1 MNDTTARD
9 AYFSRFKIN
18 PTGEASNW
26 NSFSVDDAIT
36 GSFARDVREWSR
48 RNGSLSGLDAEVR
61 ALWIKRRLDA
71 LAGEVA
77 QAFCGPTPP
86 AYMDAQVTLGLDDP
100 SLECAPDETSLP
112 SDGSPPGPFSD
123 GHIASIRA
131 RAAAAFNKRVRT
143 GVSKPSETIQMAMYP
158 FEQPAVTH
166 SAHNPN
172 CQLAASREQ
181 LMDSP
186 DIPICTPPTTGPALT
201 GEGIDDWCRRMHA
214 ELAATK
220 ETHAA
225 LVSQAYKAGL
235 PTPEELFANPAD
247 WALIC
252 AWCTAYRAEM
262 ARAETLPNHRFRYDA
277 LPFNGKS
284 PKDGVRFPISA
295 IRSQYRPLV
304 WSLQELDSNGG
315 RCTPIPWRDPQDDSE
330 WDLQAI
336 WEDTV
341 ALWKQGVR
349 FEDMEILFE
358 LCFKGI
364 SMRSVAVE
372 AIALIPNYKSYWAE
386 GSQGRTQAEAFLNN
400 FEPARASQPSELI
413 PCIPGICLP
422 RGMHKQFNE
431 DGSVKAPRCTVNPN
445 DSHPHGDPDYSING
459 CTDLLDESRF
469 PLVNGEKMRF
479 LRIPDLAKQAAIIMA
494 SGASMGQR
502 KDDLTSY
509 YPQLPRPGSE
519 QHQQLQWLM
528 SEGPQI
534 ARRMLFGIRAE
545 CATSNRV
552 AFLLVFHVRH
562 IFAQRQNMRERDGS
576 IPADLLEWIKHRREL
591 GQSGALAVFGQFF
604 DDLISS
610 YAEIMGDDVHECE
623 QAVWSKY
630 NIDVAD
636 GHIHPVTG
644 VACKD
649 KSERVDE
656 HGEMTSLGLMIDFQG
671 LGRISY
677 GSLKKFKYTRKG
689 SAITSAARSAH
700 PGRDS
705 FRIDRQGFHSWAGQL
720 GFLGQVDINAYG
732 LLNQLRAHLP
742 PGWERRQH
750 FQVSAAAVSL
760 MEDITSE
767 IHNDR
772 GMALFPDMSPPGT
785 LRQAIWTFTDAAR
798 RPDAHHDDFVGFGGW
813 FWNPAAPTEIP
824 YFLGEWTHHEQRMLP
839 STELEL
845 HTKNMAAQLAD
856 RTGWFSSSRASLGAI
871 TSDIAVDLI
880 QAGDNS
886 SASGI
891 AGSANSGHASS
902 HAVRALLRNRS
913 LWLQSQ
919 NIRTFSTHL
928 VREYNV
934 PADHLSNG
942 KKEDF
947 KTSLSAFFGADLRF
961 KDITGSIPPEFRSLE
976 PALLA
981 SKQAAAAAKMM
992 SKHHRKN
999 GDTRSHSQSATRPGQ
1014 QQRRYGH

>member
-1 MNDTTARD
+1 
-9 AYFSRFKIN
+9 
-18 PTGEASNW
+18 
-26 NSFSVDDAIT
+26 
-36 GSFARDVREWSR
+36 
-48 RNGSLSGLDAEVR
+48 
-61 ALWIKRRLDA
+61 
-71 LAGEVA
+71 
-77 QAFCGPTPP
+77 
-86 AYMDAQVTLGLDDP
+86 
-100 SLECAPDETSLP
+100 
-112 SDGSPPGPFSD
+112 
-123 GHIASIRA
+123 
-131 RAAAAFNKRVRT
+131 
-143 GVSKPSETIQMAMYP
+143 
-158 FEQPAVTH
+158 
-166 SAHNPN
+166 
-172 CQLAASREQ
+172 
-181 LMDSP
+181 
-186 DIPICTPPTTGPALT
+186 
-201 GEGIDDWCRRMHA
+201 
-214 ELAATK
+214 
-220 ETHAA
+220 
-225 LVSQAYKAGL
+225 
-235 PTPEELFANPAD
+235 
-247 WALIC
+247 
-252 AWCTAYRAEM
+252 
-262 ARAETLPNHRFRYDA
+262 
-277 LPFNGKS
+277 
-284 PKDGVRFPISA
+284 
-295 IRSQYRPLV
+295 
-304 WSLQELDSNGG
+304 
-315 RCTPIPWRDPQDDSE
+315 
-330 WDLQAI
+330 
-336 WEDTV
+336 
-341 ALWKQGVR
+341 
-349 FEDMEILFE
+349 
-358 LCFKGI
+358 
-364 SMRSVAVE
+364 
-372 AIALIPNYKSYWAE
+372 
-386 GSQGRTQAEAFLNN
+386 
-400 FEPARASQPSELI
+400 
-413 PCIPGICLP
+413 
-422 RGMHKQFNE
+422 
-431 DGSVKAPRCTVNPN
+431 
-445 DSHPHGDPDYSING
+445 
-459 CTDLLDESRF
+459 
-469 PLVNGEKMRF
+469 
-479 LRIPDLAKQAAIIMA
+479 
-494 SGASMGQR
+494 
-502 KDDLTSY
+502 
-509 YPQLPRPGSE
+509 
-519 QHQQLQWLM
+519 
-528 SEGPQI
+528 
-534 ARRMLFGIRAE
+534 
-545 CATSNRV
+545 
-552 AFLLVFHVRH
+552 
-562 IFAQRQNMRERDGS
+562 MRERDGS

-656 HGEMTSLGLMIDFQG
+656 HGEMTSLGLMIDFRG

-813 FWNPAAPTEIP
+813 FWNPASPTEIP

-845 HTKNMAAQLAD
+845 HTKNMVAQLAD

-942 KKEDF
+942 KTEEF

-981 SKQAAAAAKMM
+981 SKQAAAAAKMK
-992 SKHHRKN
+992 SKHHRKSATPVATPRALPGLASSRGATAIDKFALLPRTSTLHALSSN
-999 GDTRSHSQSATRPGQ
+999 SLGRACRCNTITANAATARSPSRACSKQPPSGDAPSARRPSLHRKLRRSRHLSSSQDRPSPRPPFLSNTTQLCPTRSNLFCSSHQNRTPSSTPTDPATR
-1014 QQRRYGH
+1014 